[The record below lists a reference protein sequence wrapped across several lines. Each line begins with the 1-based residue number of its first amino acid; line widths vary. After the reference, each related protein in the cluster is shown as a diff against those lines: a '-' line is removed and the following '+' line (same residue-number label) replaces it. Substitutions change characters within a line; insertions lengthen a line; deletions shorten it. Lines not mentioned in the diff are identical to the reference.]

1 MKRNTRIVAAVL
13 AVIPSGILGA
23 STLCTWAV
31 AHGASSNWRLL
42 FRVLCHG
49 IVRRCFELWS
59 APMPICARC
68 TGIYAGMLAG
78 IVLFV
83 ALPHIEERIARWVL
97 GVAAAPMLLDGL
109 TQLALLRE
117 STNSLRLESGLLAG
131 AAFAFWALSA
141 VESPVLS
148 TA

>member
-1 MKRNTRIVAAVL
+1 MKRNTRIVAVAL
-13 AVIPSGILGA
+13 ALIPATILGA

-31 AHGASSNWRLL
+31 THGASSYWRLL

-49 IVRRCFELWS
+49 IARRCFELWG

-68 TGIYAGMLAG
+68 SGIYAGMLGG
-78 IVLFV
+78 IVLFML
-83 ALPHIEERIARWVL
+83 LPRIEERIVRWTLAIAVL
-97 GVAAAPMLLDGL
+97 PMVLDGL
-109 TQLALLRE
+109 TQLAMLRE
-117 STNSLRLESGLLAG
+117 STNLLRLATGLLAG

>member
-1 MKRNTRIVAAVL
+1 VKRNTHIVAAAL
-13 AVIPSGILGA
+13 ACIPTTILAASLLCTRAVADGA
-23 STLCTWAV
+23 SP
-31 AHGASSNWRLL
+31 NWRLL

-49 IVRRCFELWS
+49 IAHRCFELWN

-68 TGIYAGMLAG
+68 TGIYAGMLGG
-78 IVLFV
+78 ILLFMM
-83 ALPHIEERIARWVL
+83 LPHIEERLARWIL
-97 GVAAAPMLLDGL
+97 GFATLPLAIDGL
-109 TQLALLRE
+109 TQLARLRE
-117 STNSLRLESGLLAG
+117 STNPLRLETGLLAG

>member
-1 MKRNTRIVAAVL
+1 MKRNTRIVATVL
-13 AVIPSGILGA
+13 ALIPAWILGT

-31 AHGASSNWRLL
+31 AQGASPHWRLL
-42 FRVLCHG
+42 FRILCHG
-49 IVRRCFELWS
+49 IARRCFDLWGT
-59 APMPICARC
+59 PMPICARC

-78 IVLFV
+78 IVFFAV
-83 ALPHIEERIARWVL
+83 LPRIEERIARWVL
-97 GVAAAPMLLDGL
+97 GIAAVPMVIDGL

-117 STNSLRLESGLLAG
+117 STNGLRVETGLLAG
-131 AAFAFWALSA
+131 AALTFWALSA

>member
-1 MKRNTRIVAAVL
+1 MNRNTRIVAAAL
-13 AVIPSGILGA
+13 AFIPAAILGA
-23 STLCTWAV
+23 ATLCTWAV
-31 AHGASSNWRLL
+31 AKGASPKWRLL

-49 IVRRCFELWS
+49 IERRCFDLWNT
-59 APMPICARC
+59 PMPICARC
-68 TGIYAGMLAG
+68 SGIYIGMLAG
-78 IVLFV
+78 IAIFTVL
-83 ALPHIEERIARWVL
+83 PRISERVARWAL
-97 GVAAAPMLLDGL
+97 GFAIIPMAIDGL

-117 STNSLRLESGLLAG
+117 STNLLRLETGLVAG